1 MLVAPVVTFNPS
13 PLRKYRARGR
23 GRGRWRGRG
32 RGRGRG
38 RSRVK
43 RAPGLASACVPLTS
57 KFSIVHIMK
66 KPQALIF

>member
-23 GRGRWRGRG
+23 GRGR
-32 RGRGRG
+32 
-38 RSRVK
+38 SRVK
-43 RAPGLASACVPLTS
+43 RAPGLASVCVPLTS
-57 KFSIVHIMK
+57 QFYILHIMK

>member
-13 PLRKYRARGR
+13 PLRKYRA
-23 GRGRWRGRG
+23 
-32 RGRGRG
+32 RGRG